1 MKCNV
6 MNLPSKCGVN
16 CMFKL
21 FDRWCLNLMMIR
33 LITCFGSTNSSSCI
47 ILISQGSEHGTLI
60 LIWKNHWRWK
70 TFLKQLFFH
79 IRQFF
84 LGIRLNPVFSTKN
97 WCHVTTLDISAK
109 AYVFVVTIALL
120 KRSYLVNQM
129 VLSYENGCPP
139 WVVINVFH
147 PYYSQNK

>member
-1 MKCNV
+1 
-6 MNLPSKCGVN
+6 MNLPIICGVN

-60 LIWKNHWRWK
+60 LIWKTHWRWK
-70 TFLKQLFFH
+70 TFLKQLFFSYQL
-79 IRQFF
+79 I
-84 LGIRLNPVFSTKN
+84 FSWH

-129 VLSYENGCPP
+129 VLSYENGCPL
-139 WVVINVFH
+139 WLVINVFH